1 MELEPVEQF
10 LQAGNRKFS
19 FLMLINAHSRLS
31 LLQMNKGNVSFE
43 DIVQCLNLGSGPEVT
58 SVELNAHAALIY
70 EGALVPVLTTKGP
83 LLRLSKELLANDANF
98 LKAVITVMY
107 AHGGGVEHP
116 AIEDFKV
123 EATKFL
129 KKSISTVSSAPSE
142 ANNIQSFVPQ
152 SSSESVENNIMNRPS
167 SMSIGG
173 TTATTAAGDLSSLA
187 IQTKPMTTADS
198 FSQSLQ
204 QQQQAQ
210 QQPLVPGRISA
221 LPSPSVASQ
230 QQGPYSS
237 NVSSV
242 SGIPSQQQQ
251 MFNTNNP
258 NFGAPVRRFSD
269 PIEEAR
275 GPISDI
281 EKTEPI
287 IRLLAHIRKEGMDI
301 LFPQIIQDKVRAIH
315 CLCYVFFLI
324 SSLFLLGFNV
334 CLRCHEM
341 RCSFSP
347 S

>member
-129 KKSISTVSSAPSE
+129 KKSISTVSSAPY
-142 ANNIQSFVPQ
+142 IQSFVPQ

-173 TTATTAAGDLSSLA
+173 TTATTTAGDLSSLA
-187 IQTKPMTTADS
+187 IQTKPMTTAES
-198 FSQSLQ
+198 FSLQQ

-230 QQGPYSS
+230 QQGLYSS

-301 LFPQIIQDKVRAIH
+301 LFPQIIQDKVRAK
-315 CLCYVFFLI
+315 
-324 SSLFLLGFNV
+324 
-334 CLRCHEM
+334 
-341 RCSFSP
+341 
-347 S
+347 

>member
-116 AIEDFKV
+116 AIEDFKI

-142 ANNIQSFVPQ
+142 AISNNNNQSFVPQ
-152 SSSESVENNIMNRPS
+152 SLSESVENNIMNRPS
-167 SMSIGG
+167 SMSLGG
-173 TTATTAAGDLSSLA
+173 STTTTGGDLS

-204 QQQQAQ
+204 QQQQQ

-230 QQGPYSS
+230 LYSS

-242 SGIPSQQQQ
+242 SGMNPSQQQQQQ

-301 LFPQIIQDKVRAIH
+301 LFPQIIQDKVRTNKI
-315 CLCYVFFLI
+315 I
-324 SSLFLLGFNV
+324 SLSVVRN
-334 CLRCHEM
+334 
-341 RCSFSP
+341 
-347 S
+347 